1 MLMAGECAFT
11 SWWRPLGR
19 NDRWAVLVLV
29 VLPTMIF
36 GLPALFGHPA
46 IAQDNLIQN
55 FPLRVLTGEQLRSG
69 HLPLLNTLANS
80 GTPLLGGMNAGSFF
94 PLTLLFVIPAP
105 ILMWVVNLVVVYAAA
120 GIGLF
125 ALLRWYRISTW
136 SAFVPAVLY
145 SLTGAMNG
153 QLVHLGVVQGFA
165 LLPWYVLAIV
175 SLERTVSGW
184 AHGARLGERVSS
196 AAPSVLGITALWA
209 LTTLSGEPRAI
220 AEMELLGAVL
230 ILIGV
235 LAPRARPAPSWPRRV
250 EFVIANAVGI
260 AWGALIGLAQ
270 LLPGW
275 SFINISQRTGLG
287 YQFFGAGSLPVRWTS
302 LLLIPD
308 LVGGNGVAKQPAYF
322 THYNLPEVT
331 GYVGVV
337 ALIATF
343 AFVLRVTRRGWRE
356 AERPFVPFLVVGL
369 VGLLATWGYYTPV
382 GHLFRAIPLFGSTRL
397 QSRNIIL
404 VDLAVLVLLGWW
416 LDEFR
421 HEASDARSSG
431 GLRAWLALA
440 PALAV
445 VALSG
450 ALLID
455 GEPILRWLGVST
467 SASALVQYQRPT
479 LVAHLLVAAGLVFVI
494 RWWRSRPTR
503 MRWLHVLVAVD
514 ALLFFAFTTTGLVGG
529 RSSPMPSPTA
539 AAAHLGTAGRFA
551 LIDPSGA
558 HQGLYETLGAPNVNV
573 FTGLASVQ
581 GYGALVN
588 ALYGNVTATHPMFSL
603 DPCQLADG
611 TFRQLRL
618 ETVVV
623 SSDKLATPVT
633 GPMPN
638 PKACLPLRP
647 TVRTERFFGQLL
659 PVRTV
664 VLASVN
670 HRRISTGTVSVQLLN
685 HAGRRVGP
693 VLSATGAASLTFDF
707 SSYHRESAGIVVSA
721 PERAIFN
728 FAEVVTRGDP
738 RHEYRLA
745 TAFQQALATP
755 GWRLAQT
762 TGTVAYF
769 RATSLRPPSWLGSN
783 GGRSRVVAIH
793 DTAYGDSWV
802 TVHAVAPTILKR
814 SMEWIPGWRASA
826 QNTKTHETIT
836 LHVVRS
842 GLIEQVAVPRGDWTV
857 HFYYHA
863 PHIEL
868 GLIGTG
874 VGLVGWL
881 GALEV
886 TRRRRRRARVPS

>member
-1 MLMAGECAFT
+1 MAGESAST
-11 SWWRPLGR
+11 PWWRPSGR
-19 NDRWAVLVLV
+19 ADRWALLILLVLPIV
-29 VLPTMIF
+29 IF
-36 GLPALFGHPA
+36 GLPALFGLPA

-105 ILMWVVNLVVVYAAA
+105 ILVWVLNLVVVYAGA
-120 GIGLF
+120 GVGLF

-136 SAFVPAVLY
+136 SAFVPAALY
-145 SLTGAMNG
+145 AFTGAMNG

-165 LLPWYVLAIV
+165 LLPWYALAIV
-175 SLERTVSGW
+175 ALERTVSRW
-184 AHGARLGERVSS
+184 PHGMALRARLVSS
-196 AAPSVLGITALWA
+196 APSVLGIAAIWA

-220 AEMELLGAVL
+220 GEMELLGAVL
-230 ILIGV
+230 IAIGV
-235 LAPRARPAPSWPRRV
+235 LAPRANPAPSWPRRA
-250 EFVIANAVGI
+250 EFVLANAVGI

-308 LVGGNGVAKQPAYF
+308 LLGGNGVLHQPAYF

-331 GYVGVV
+331 GYVGVAALV
-337 ALIATF
+337 ATA
-343 AFVLRVTRRGWRE
+343 AFVLRATRRGWQG
-356 AERPFVPFLVVGL
+356 AERNFVPFLIIGVVGIF
-369 VGLLATWGYYTPV
+369 ATWGYYTPV
-382 GHLFRAIPLFGSTRL
+382 GHLFWAIPLYGSTRL

-421 HEASDARSSG
+421 RGASHARDRG
-431 GLRAWLALA
+431 QVRTWLALT

-445 VALSG
+445 ALLSG
-450 ALLID
+450 ALLVD
-455 GEPILRWLGVST
+455 GQPILRFLGVSS
-467 SASALVQYQRPT
+467 SASGLVRYQRPT
-479 LVAHLLVAAGLVFVI
+479 LLAHFALAVGLVVVV
-494 RWWRSRPTR
+494 RWWRTRTTR
-503 MRWLHVLVAVD
+503 MHWLYAIVAAD
-514 ALLFFAFTTTGLVGG
+514 ALLFFTFTSTGLFGG
-529 RSSPMPSPTA
+529 RASPMPSQVA
-539 AAAHLGTAGRFA
+539 AAAHLGTDGRFA

-581 GYGALVN
+581 GYGSLVN
-588 ALYGNVTATHPMFSL
+588 ALYGNVTATHPLFSL
-603 DPCQLADG
+603 DPCQLANG

-633 GPMPN
+633 GPLPA
-638 PKACLPLRP
+638 PQSCLPLRP
-647 TVRTERFFGQLL
+647 ALRTARFFGQLL
-659 PVRTV
+659 PVHTV
-664 VLASVN
+664 VLAAVN
-670 HRRISTGTVSVQLLN
+670 NRRVSTGTVSVQLLN
-685 HAGRRVGP
+685 YDGHLVGP

-707 SSYHRESAGIVVSA
+707 SSYHHESAGFVVTA
-721 PERAIFN
+721 PDRAIFN
-728 FAEVVTRGDP
+728 SAEVATRGAHP
-738 RHEYRLA
+738 REYRLA
-745 TAFQQALATP
+745 TLFQQALATP
-755 GWRLAQT
+755 GWRLHQT
-762 TGTVAYF
+762 IGTVAYF
-769 RATSLRPPSWLGSN
+769 RATSLRPPAWLGSKA
-783 GGRSRVVAIH
+783 GHSRVVSIR
-793 DTAYGDSWV
+793 DTAYGDTWV
-802 TVHAVAPTILKR
+802 TVHDVGPTILKR

-826 QNTKTHETIT
+826 ENTATHRTVS

-842 GLIEQVAVPRGDWTV
+842 GLIEQVVVPRGDWTV

-868 GLIGTG
+868 GLLGTG
-874 VGLVGWL
+874 GGLVAWL
-881 GALEV
+881 GAVEYL
-886 TRRRRRRARVPS
+886 RRERRRARVPT

>member
-1 MLMAGECAFT
+1 MLI
-11 SWWRPLGR
+11 
-19 NDRWAVLVLV
+19 LV
-29 VLPTMIF
+29 VLPVVVF

-94 PLTLLFVIPAP
+94 PLTLLFVVPAP
-105 ILMWVVNLVVVYAAA
+105 ILMWVVNLVAVYAGAA
-120 GIGLF
+120 LGLF

-136 SAFVPAVLY
+136 SAFVPAALY
-145 SLTGAMNG
+145 AFTGAMNG
-153 QLVHLGVVQGFA
+153 QMVHLGVIQGFA
-165 LLPWYVLAIV
+165 LLPWYALALV
-175 SLERTVSGW
+175 TLERTVSGW
-184 AHGARLGERVSS
+184 PHGLGLGERLTS
-196 AAPSVLGITALWA
+196 AAPSVLGVSAIWA

-220 AEMELLGAVL
+220 AEMELFGAVM
-230 ILIGV
+230 IACGV
-235 LAPRARPAPSWPRRV
+235 LAPRASTPPLWRRRA
-250 EFVIANAVGI
+250 EFVLANAVGI

-308 LVGGNGVAKQPAYF
+308 LVGGNGIAHQPAYF

-331 GYVGVV
+331 GYVGIAALV
-337 ALIATF
+337 ATATY
-343 AFVLRVTRRGWRE
+343 VLRATRRGWRG
-356 AERPFVPFLVVGL
+356 AERPLVPFLVVGV
-369 VGLLATWGYYTPV
+369 VGLLATWGYYTPA
-382 GHLFRAIPLFGSTRL
+382 GHLFQAIPLFGSTRL
-397 QSRNIIL
+397 QSRNVIL
-404 VDLAVLVLLGWW
+404 VDLAVLVFLGWW

-421 HEASDARSSG
+421 RD
-431 GLRAWLALA
+431 LRAGHEPGGVRRWLALT

-445 VALSG
+445 VALSS
-450 ALLID
+450 ALLLD
-455 GEPILRWLGVST
+455 GEPILRWLGVSR
-467 SASALVQYQRPT
+467 SASALVNFQRPT
-479 LVAHLLVAAGLVFVI
+479 LIAHLALALALVVLV
-494 RWWRSRPTR
+494 RWWSARPSR
-503 MRWLHVLVAVD
+503 MRWLYLIVAAD
-514 ALLFFAFTTTGLVGG
+514 ALLFIAFVSTGFVGG
-529 RSSPMPSPTA
+529 RSSPMPNA
-539 AAAHLGTAGRFA
+539 AAAAKHLGTAGRFA

-581 GYGALVN
+581 GYGSLVN
-588 ALYGNVTATHPMFSL
+588 ALYGNVTATHPLFSL
-603 DPCQLADG
+603 NPCQLADG

-618 ETVVV
+618 ETVAV

-633 GPMPN
+633 GPMPA
-638 PKACLPLRP
+638 PTSCLPLRAA
-647 TVRTERFFGQLL
+647 VRTERFFGQLL
-659 PVRTV
+659 PVRTI

-670 HRRISTGTVSVQLLN
+670 NRRISTGTVSVQLVN
-685 HAGRRVGP
+685 HAGRLVGP
-693 VLSATGAASLTFDF
+693 VLGATGAASLTFDF
-707 SSYHRESAGIVVSA
+707 SSYHGESAGIVVSA

-728 FAEVVTRGDP
+728 FAEVTTRGAP
-738 RHEYRLA
+738 RREYRLA
-745 TAFQQALATP
+745 TLFQQALATS

-769 RATSLRPPSWLGSN
+769 RATSLRPSSWLGSN
-783 GGRSRVVAIH
+783 SARSRVVAIH
-793 DTAYGDSWV
+793 DTSYGDSWV
-802 TVHAVAPTILKR
+802 SVHAAAPTILKR

-826 QNTKTHETIT
+826 ENTRTHETIA

-842 GLIEQVAVPRGDWTV
+842 GLIEQVVVPRGSWTV

-874 VGLVGWL
+874 VGSVAWL
-881 GALEV
+881 GALAFI
-886 TRRRRRRARVPS
+886 RRQRRRARVPT

>member
-1 MLMAGECAFT
+1 MAGESPLT
-11 SWWRPLGR
+11 PWWRPFGR
-19 NDRWAVLVLV
+19 GDRWAMLVLV
-29 VLPTMIF
+29 ALPLVIF
-36 GLPALFGHPA
+36 GVPALFGHPA

-69 HLPLLNTLANS
+69 HLPLLNPLANS

-105 ILMWVVNLVVVYAAA
+105 ILMWVVNLVVVYAVA

-136 SAFVPAVLY
+136 SAFVPSVLY
-145 SLTGAMNG
+145 ALTGAMNG
-153 QLVHLGVVQGFA
+153 QMVHLGVVQGFA
-165 LLPWYVLAIV
+165 LLPWYALVIS

-184 AHGARLGERVSS
+184 AHGVRMRERARSV
-196 AAPSVLGITALWA
+196 APSVLGITAIWA

-220 AEMELLGAVL
+220 AVMELLGGVL
-230 ILIGV
+230 IVLGV
-235 LAPRARPAPSWPRRV
+235 FAPRARPAPSWSRRV
-250 EFVIANAVGI
+250 EFVAANAVGI
-260 AWGALIGLAQ
+260 VWGALIGLAQ

-302 LLLIPD
+302 LLFIPD
-308 LVGGNGVAKQPAYF
+308 LLGGNGIAKQPAYF

-337 ALIATF
+337 ALIATI
-343 AFVLRVTRRGWRE
+343 AFVLRATRHGWRDQ
-356 AERPFVPFLVVGL
+356 ERPFVTFLVVGV
-369 VGLLATWGYYTPV
+369 VGLFATWGSYTPL

-397 QSRNIIL
+397 QSRNVIL

-421 HEASDARSSG
+421 REPSDARSWRG
-431 GLRAWLALA
+431 MRAWLALA

-445 VALSG
+445 VILSG

-455 GEPILRWLGVST
+455 GEPILRWLGVSE
-467 SASALVQYQRPT
+467 SASALVHFQRPT
-479 LVAHLLVAAGLVFVI
+479 IVAHLLVAAGTVFVI
-494 RWWRSRPTR
+494 RWWRSRPSR
-503 MRWLHVLVAVD
+503 MRWLHSLIAVD
-514 ALLFFAFTTTGLVGG
+514 ALLFFAFTSTGFVGG
-529 RSSPMPSPTA
+529 RSSPMPSPITA
-539 AAAHLGTAGRFA
+539 AARLGTTGRFA

-558 HQGLYETLGAPNVNV
+558 HLELFESLGSPNVNV
-573 FTGLASVQ
+573 FTGIASVQ
-581 GYGALVN
+581 GYGSLVN

-603 DPCQLADG
+603 NPCQLADG

-618 ETVVV
+618 ETVAV

-633 GPMPN
+633 KPMPN
-638 PKACLPLRP
+638 PTRCLPLRP
-647 TVRTERFFGQLL
+647 AVQTERFFGQLL
-659 PVRTV
+659 AVRSV
-664 VLASVN
+664 VLASVY
-670 HRRISTGTVSVQLLN
+670 HRRVSTGTVSVQLLS
-685 HAGRRVGP
+685 HDGRRVGP
-693 VLSATGAASLTFDF
+693 LLSATGAASLTFDF
-707 SSYHRESAGIVVSA
+707 SSYHGESAGLVVNA

-728 FAEVVTRGDP
+728 FADVVTRSVP
-738 RHEYRLA
+738 RRVYRLA
-745 TAFQQALATP
+745 TLFQQALSTP
-755 GWRLAQT
+755 GWRLSQT
-762 TGTVAYF
+762 VGTVAYF
-769 RATSLRPPSWLGSN
+769 HATSLRPPAWLGSRA
-783 GGRSRVVAIH
+783 GRSRVVAIRV
-793 DTAYGDSWV
+793 TPYGDSWV

-826 QNTKTHETIT
+826 ENTRTHQTIA
-836 LHVVRS
+836 LRVDRS
-842 GLIEQVAVPRGDWTV
+842 GLIEQVVVPPGDWTV

-874 VGLVGWL
+874 VGFIGWL
-881 GALEV
+881 AALET
-886 TRRRRRRARVPS
+886 TRRRRRRARVPT